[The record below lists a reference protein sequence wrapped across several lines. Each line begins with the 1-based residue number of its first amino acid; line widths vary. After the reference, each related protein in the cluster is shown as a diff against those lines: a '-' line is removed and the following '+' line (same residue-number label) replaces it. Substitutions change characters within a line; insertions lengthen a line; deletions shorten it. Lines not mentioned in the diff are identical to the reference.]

1 MSNKTIGNV
10 AAAVGTATWA
20 IDANTLRSLDQQ
32 ETNLTKG
39 DEVKIASLILRTTP
53 GKPGSTSLRAQ
64 GPTGEIANVHQ
75 GEVHPVP
82 NAIGRVTFSGVTR
95 RGLADVLAG
104 NNPELL
110 GTLTAVLESDLSDDD
125 TIRKLFVEAADEAEP
140 IVANAIESLSLA
152 DLANPDALAD
162 KLADVVAKV
171 RAAVEPTFGEKLGL
185 LITSFGD
192 PDDPIDDKLNL
203 FVAVDDTLAPTVD
216 AALADAV
223 PASQGVA
230 GALRPRTYDQTFTG
244 KGASYRIT
252 FQVST

>member
-32 ETNLTKG
+32 EIASKG
-39 DEVKIASLILRTTP
+39 DEVKVASIVFRTTP
-53 GKPGSTSLRAQ
+53 GKQGSTSVRAQ
-64 GPTGEIANVHQ
+64 GPIGEIANVHE
-75 GEVHPVP
+75 GETHPIP
-82 NAIGRVTFSGVTR
+82 DNTGRVTFPNVTR

-110 GTLTAVLESDLSDDD
+110 GTLTAVLESDLSSDDR
-125 TIRKLFVEAADEAEP
+125 IRQLFVEAADEAEP
-140 IVANAIESLSLA
+140 IVADAIESLSLA
-152 DLANPDALAD
+152 DLANPDVLAD
-162 KLADVVAKV
+162 KLAELVAQV
-171 RAAVEPTFGEKLGL
+171 REAVALTAGQKIGL
-185 LITSFGD
+185 FLSSFGD
-192 PDDPIDDKLNL
+192 PDDQIAEKLNL
-203 FVAVDDTLAPTVD
+203 FVAVDDSLAPTVD
-216 AALADAV
+216 AALAGAV

-230 GALRPRTYDQTFTG
+230 GALRPRTYNQTFTG